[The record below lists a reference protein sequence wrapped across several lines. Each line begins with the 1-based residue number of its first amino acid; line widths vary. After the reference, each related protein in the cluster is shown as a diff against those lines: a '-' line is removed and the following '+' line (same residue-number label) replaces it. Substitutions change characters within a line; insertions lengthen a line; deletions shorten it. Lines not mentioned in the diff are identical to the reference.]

1 MDFTRLK
8 KLVVP
13 EGTVKKVEIGGKTV
27 WEAETKIPYLGPNL
41 GSSLTELQS
50 TAIRASNFDAIRVGD
65 YWTFSNVPYTY
76 LNANN
81 ATVSDTYSGTMRV
94 ADCDYYL
101 NTGDIP
107 CTTHHVV
114 VVPDANMYNA
124 QMNSSDTTAGGYVGS
139 RMRTVHLRR
148 AEAIFKACFGESHV
162 LKHREYLVKTVNTS
176 ASLGERESAGAW
188 YNSLV
193 ELMDE
198 RMVYGSA
205 KYANTSLTS
214 VSNKQLTLFKN
225 NSSRIATGNW
235 YWLRNVS
242 SGTNFAFVALDGY
255 RSATS
260 ANSSSGVRPAAL
272 IY

>member
-27 WEAETKIPYLGPNL
+27 WQKETHNPDL
-41 GSSLTELQS
+41 GSSLTSAQS
-50 TAIRASNFDAIRVGD
+50 TAIRADNFDAIRVGD
-65 YWTFSNVPYTY
+65 YWTFSNVSYSY
-76 LNANN
+76 VNESN

-101 NTGDIP
+101 NTGDTKL
-107 CTTHHVV
+107 TTHHV

-124 QMNSSDTTAGGYVGS
+124 QMNSTDTTAGGYVGS
-139 RMRTVHLRR
+139 KMYTTHLRR

-162 LKHREYLVKTVNTS
+162 LKHREYLVNTVNTS
-176 ASLGERESAGAW
+176 ASVGKQEAAGAW
-188 YNSLV
+188 YDSTV

-198 RMVYGSA
+198 RMVWGTAY
-205 KYANTSLTS
+205 YANTSLPS
-214 VSNKQLTLFKN
+214 VSNKQLSLFKN
-225 NSSRIATGNW
+225 DSSRITTTGNW
-235 YWLRNVS
+235 YWLRNVAR
-242 SGTNFAFVALDGY
+242 GTAFASVHGGGRRY
-255 RSATS
+255 GTS
-260 ANSSSGVRPAAL
+260 ASDYDGVRPAAL

>member
-8 KLVVP
+8 QLVVP
-13 EGTVKKVEIGGKTV
+13 EGTVKKIEIGGKTV
-27 WEAETKIPYLGPNL
+27 WQKETEEMNGPF
-41 GSSLTELQS
+41 TAAQS
-50 TAIRASNFDAIRVGD
+50 AAIRAGNFTNVPVD
-65 YWTFSNVPYTY
+65 YAWTFSNVPYTY
-76 LNANN
+76 LNENN

-114 VVPDANMYNA
+114 VVPDTPLYNA
-124 QMNSSDTTAGGYVGS
+124 KMNDSNITTGGYVGS
-139 RMRTVHLRR
+139 KMRTVYLRR

-162 LKHREYLVKTVNTS
+162 LKHREYLVNTVNTS
-176 ASLGERESAGAW
+176 ASVGKRESSGAW
-188 YNSLV
+188 YDSLV

-198 RMVYGSA
+198 RMVWGTEYC
-205 KYANTSLTS
+205 ANTSLPS

-225 NSSRIATGNW
+225 DSRKIAIDVL
-235 YWLRNVS
+235 YWLRNVY
-242 SGTNFAFVALDGY
+242 SGTGFAYIDWGGS
-255 RSATS
+255 RGSNP
-260 ANSSSGVRPAAL
+260 ANDSLGVRPAAL

>member
-1 MDFTRLK
+1 MDFTRMK
-8 KLVVP
+8 QLVVP
-13 EGTVKKVEIGGKTV
+13 EGTVKKVEIGGRTV
-27 WEAETKIPYLGPNL
+27 WQKETEEMNGPF
-41 GSSLTELQS
+41 TAAQS
-50 TAIRASNFDAIRVGD
+50 AAIRAGNFTNVPVD
-65 YWTFSNVPYTY
+65 YAWTFRYVPYSY
-76 LNANN
+76 VNENN

-124 QMNSSDTTAGGYVGS
+124 QMSSSNTTSGGYVGS
-139 RMRTVHLRR
+139 KMRTVYLRR

-162 LKHREYLVKTVNTS
+162 LKHREYLVNTVSNNKE
-176 ASLGERESAGAW
+176 AAGAW
-188 YNSLV
+188 YDSVV

-198 RMVYGSA
+198 RMVWGTAS
-205 KYANTSLTS
+205 YANTSLPS

-225 NSSRIATGNW
+225 DSSRIATGNL
-235 YWLRNVS
+235 YWLRNVYNNA
-242 SGTNFAFVALDGY
+242 GFILVARDDDRTVGIAY
-255 RSATS
+255 GFY
-260 ANSSSGVRPAAL
+260 GVRPAAL

>member
-65 YWTFSNVPYTY
+65 YWTFSNVRYTY
-76 LNANN
+76 VNESD

-114 VVPDANMYNA
+114 VVPDVNMYSA
-124 QMNSSDTTAGGYVGS
+124 KMNDTNTSSGGYAGCK
-139 RMRTVHLRR
+139 MRTVHLRR

-162 LKHREYLVKTVNTS
+162 LTHREYLVNEVRGTIGQCE
-176 ASLGERESAGAW
+176 AAGAW
-188 YNSLV
+188 YDSTV
-193 ELMDE
+193 ELLDE
-198 RMVYGSA
+198 RMLWNSII
-205 KYANTSLTS
+205 YANTSLPC
-214 VSNKQLTLFKN
+214 VSNKWLSLFKN
-225 NSSRIATGNW
+225 DASRRGTGDW
-235 YWLRNVS
+235 YWRRNIRDTAAFGLVNPD
-242 SGTNFAFVALDGY
+242 GTHNC
-255 RSATS
+255 TS
-260 ANSSSGVRPAAL
+260 ASASSGVRPFAL